1 MARQPAR
8 MLEPVDL
15 CRLQAHVGSLRHGTR
30 NRVIVEASFKA
41 GLRACEIAGLTW
53 PMALTSN
60 GKISDHLTIARSIAK
75 YGSGRAIPMHVDLKK
90 ALRAHHRYSG
100 KPIGGP
106 IIASERGGH
115 MTAQSVVNWF
125 GEVYTELGI
134 TGASSHSGR
143 RTFITR
149 SARAVSKAGGS
160 LRDVQELAGHRA
172 LTTTERYI
180 MGDRDAQRKLI
191 SML

>member
-1 MARQPAR
+1 MTRQPAK

-15 CRLQAHVGSLRHGTR
+15 RRLQAHVGSLRHGTR
-30 NRVIVEASFKA
+30 NRVIIEASFKA

-53 PMALTSN
+53 PMVLTSS

-75 YGSGRAIPMHVDLKK
+75 YGSGRSIPMHMDLKK
-90 ALRAHHRYSG
+90 ALRSHHRYSDW
-100 KPIGGP
+100 PMGGP
-106 IIASERGGH
+106 IIVSERGGH
-115 MTAQSVVNWF
+115 MSAQSIVNWF
-125 GEVYTELGI
+125 SEVYAELGI
-134 TGASSHSGR
+134 IGASSHSGR

-149 SARAVSKAGGS
+149 SARAISKAGGS